1 MRKREYLQ
9 SVEDID
15 FKFYQT
21 PIDFVVDEIASS
33 EFKGKGNYL
42 ILHVKKVELT
52 TWDMIAIFAEYMGVP
67 AQKIGYAGLKDKHA
81 TTTQYISVEAS
92 YEKLLKKFYHKQIK
106 ILSTTRHSHSIR
118 MGDLAGNRFSI
129 NLHFV
134 DNIDAGKIEKV
145 ARRIA
150 KDGLPNYFG
159 YQRFGR
165 DSDSIKQAQEM
176 IQGELFIEDT
186 KLKNFLIS
194 IYQSVFFNDWL
205 RERVNL
211 TLENNESKFKILEG
225 DVFISNDSKL
235 STPKIMPVKEYESQK
250 LTPTGLLCGR
260 DVFRAR
266 SDAREIEKDFDDEF
280 LQEKGYRR
288 PALIYPKDIEC
299 TYVKKQ
305 TLLNLSFSLPKGSYA
320 TVFLES
326 IAGKNYTAKD
336 VKPKE
341 TKAKAK
347 KY

>member
-1 MRKREYLQ
+1 LRKREYLQ
-9 SVEDID
+9 SVEDIS

-21 PIDFVVDEIASS
+21 PTDFVVDEIASE

-52 TWDMIAIFAEYMGVP
+52 TWDMVAVFAEFLAIP

-81 TTTQYISVEAS
+81 TTTQYISVDAS
-92 YEKLLKKFYHKQIK
+92 YEKMLKKFYHKQIK

-118 MGDLAGNRFSI
+118 MGGLAGNRFSI

-165 DSDSIKQAQEM
+165 DADSIKQAKDM
-176 IQGELFIEDT
+176 IQGELFIEDA
-186 KLKNFLIS
+186 KMKKFLIS

-211 TLENNESKFKILEG
+211 TLEDNETKFKILDG
-225 DVFISNDSKL
+225 DVYVSNDGKL
-235 STPKIMPVKEYESQK
+235 STPKIIPTREYESKK

-260 DVFRAR
+260 DTFRAR
-266 SDAREIEKDFDDEF
+266 SDAREIEKNYDDEF
-280 LQEKGYRR
+280 LQDKGYRR
-288 PALIYPKDIEC
+288 EALIYPKDIEC
-299 TYVKKQ
+299 KYVKKQ
-305 TLLNLSFSLPKGSYA
+305 TLLNISFSLPKGSYA

-326 IAGKNYTAKD
+326 IAGKNYSAKD
-336 VKPKE
+336 VK
-341 TKAKAK
+341 AKVK
-347 KY
+347 N

>member
-9 SVEDID
+9 SVGDDIG

-21 PIDFVVDEIASS
+21 PTDFVVDEITST

-42 ILHVKKVELT
+42 ILHIKKVEMT
-52 TWDMIAIFAEYMGVP
+52 TWDMVAVFAEYMSIP

-81 TTTQYISVEAS
+81 TTTQYISVDAS
-92 YEKLLKKFYHKQIK
+92 YEKMLKKFYHKQIK
-106 ILSTTRHSHSIR
+106 ILDMTRHSHSIR

-134 DNIDAGKIEKV
+134 DNIDAGRIEKV
-145 ARRIA
+145 ARKIA
-150 KDGLPNYFG
+150 KNGLPNYFG

-165 DSDSIKQAQEM
+165 DSDSIKQAKEM
-176 IQGELFIEDT
+176 IQGELFIEDA

-194 IYQSVFFNDWL
+194 IYQSTFFNDWL

-211 TLENNESKFKILEG
+211 TLAENESVYKILEG
-225 DVFISNDSKL
+225 DVFMDKHGKL
-235 STPKIMPVKEYESQK
+235 STPAIMPSREYESKK
-250 LTPTGLLCGR
+250 LVPTGLLCGR

-266 SDAREIEKDFDDEF
+266 SDARDIEKEYDDEF

-288 PALIYPKDIEC
+288 EALIYPYDIEC

-305 TLLNLSFSLPKGSYA
+305 TLLNISFSLPKGSYA

-336 VKPKE
+336 VK
-341 TKAKAK
+341 AKAK
-347 KY
+347 S

>member
-9 SVEDID
+9 SVGDDIS

-21 PIDFVVDEIASS
+21 PTDFVVDEIPLTK
-33 EFKGKGNYL
+33 FKGKGNFL

-52 TWDMIAIFAEYMGVP
+52 TWDMVAIFAEYMGVP

-81 TTTQYISVEAS
+81 TTTQYISVDAS

-106 ILSTTRHSHSIR
+106 ILATTRHSHSIR
-118 MGDLAGNRFSI
+118 MGDLYGNRFSI

-134 DNIDAGKIEKV
+134 DNIDAGRIEKV
-145 ARRIA
+145 ARKIA
-150 KDGLPNYFG
+150 KEGLPNYFG

-165 DSDSIKQAQEM
+165 DADSIKQAKEM
-176 IQGELFIEDT
+176 IQGEIFIEDA
-186 KLKNFLIS
+186 KIKNFLIS
-194 IYQSVFFNDWL
+194 IYQSTFFNDWL

-211 TLENNESKFKILEG
+211 SLQSDETKFKILEG
-225 DVFISNDSKL
+225 DVFIDENKKL
-235 STPKIMPVKEYESQK
+235 STPKILPTKEYESAK

-266 SDAREIEKDFDDEF
+266 LEAREIEKKYDDEF

-288 PALIYPKDIEC
+288 EAIIYPQDIEC

-305 TLLNLSFSLPKGSYA
+305 TLLNISFSLPKGSYA

-326 IAGKNYTAKD
+326 IAGKNYSAKD
-336 VKPKE
+336 VK
-341 TKAKAK
+341 AKAK
-347 KY
+347 S